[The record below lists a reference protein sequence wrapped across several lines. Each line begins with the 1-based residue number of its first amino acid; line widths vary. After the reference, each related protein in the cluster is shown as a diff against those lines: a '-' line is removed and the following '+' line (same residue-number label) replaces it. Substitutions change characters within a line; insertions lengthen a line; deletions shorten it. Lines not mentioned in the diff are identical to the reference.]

1 MAVGRSV
8 GALPSIDIPPASA
21 RTLPQSSWHKAAVCS
36 HLSDGLPSPAR
47 ALHRVLI
54 CAGNCWSSS
63 CEHPPTSRFRPA
75 ASPALALPLSL
86 ITASRSPG
94 AHIPRRPSVRPPE
107 SHQRFLAVQLTA
119 ATASPGRHACLC
131 AACIAVQWETVLR
144 LCLSEALA
152 AV

>member
-1 MAVGRSV
+1 MDGCRSV

-54 CAGNCWSSS
+54 CAGNCLSSS
-63 CEHPPTSRFRPA
+63 CEHPPTSRFRPTD
-75 ASPALALPLSL
+75 SPALALPLSL

-94 AHIPRRPSVRPPE
+94 AHIPRRPSVRP
-107 SHQRFLAVQLTA
+107 STRISSALSRSA
-119 ATASPGRHACLC
+119 ADSSYGVTR
-131 AACIAVQWETVLR
+131 QTR
-144 LCLSEALA
+144 LFVRSLHCRSVGDSAEI
-152 AV
+152 VP